1 MRRRAGPRTKKYL
14 QSPELYPLSN
24 AWQCQFR
31 VTHSRI
37 TFDCPRV
44 CCGFRKPPSA
54 PSCAGPKATGRT
66 SHHYSANLRIARRHC
81 FTLLNF
87 SFAMRV
93 SDPVTPIFVSPVETP
108 APCHVRLGGATLKL
122 GESFPVCRTRLSL
135 PYVLRSTSV
144 LVTAGRARRI
154 PRVRTERGAWM
165 CRRHSH
171 QEMSPSIFEER
182 HCIVSVTLV
191 RWISEI
197 GGIKKWAYDTVAAR
211 SGVVRF

>member
-1 MRRRAGPRTKKYL
+1 MRRRAGPRTKEIL
-14 QSPELYPLSN
+14 REPEGLSLSN

-44 CCGFRKPPSA
+44 CCGFRKTPSA
-54 PSCAGPKATGRT
+54 SSCAVPKATGRT
-66 SHHYSANLRIARRHC
+66 SHHYSANLRIARGHC
-81 FTLLNF
+81 FTLLNL

-93 SDPVTPIFVSPVETP
+93 SEPVTPIFVSPVEIP
-108 APCHVRLGGATLKL
+108 APCHVRLGGPTLKL

-144 LVTAGRARRI
+144 LVTTGRARRI
-154 PRVRTERGAWM
+154 PRVRTPRRAWM

-171 QEMSPSIFEER
+171 QEMSPSVFEER
-182 HCIVSVTLV
+182 HCIVSMMLV

-197 GGIKKWAYDTVAAR
+197 GGIKKWAYGPVAAR